1 MMFTMRFLSMLFLT
15 AGCVSLAD
23 GLLAG
28 CASRTERRR
37 CVNLVLFSCGI
48 IFLLVFLLLQILF
61 P

>member
-1 MMFTMRFLSMLFLT
+1 MMFTMLFLT